1 MTAAEAR
8 ATPLTSGFA
17 ARVDGLALD
26 GPVGP
31 AAAARLRS
39 ALARHGVLVL
49 GKQELSPAQLLAGA
63 AAIGRPGRQNYSQFN
78 HPDHPDIGII
88 RYDEVQTPADT
99 WHTDH
104 TNRECPPKAT
114 ILYAVEVPDRG
125 GDTSFADMRAAC
137 AALPAATKRRIEGLR
152 TVNTFDGQFEVSD
165 ADRRAFGAPVVH
177 PLVRTHPETGAKA
190 LYFHILKTARIEGMS
205 ARASRE
211 LLSGLLRQAIR
222 PEFVYRHRWSA
233 GDLVIIDNRS
243 VMHRVHDD
251 YDRSENRLLHRVI
264 VAGDRPF

>member
-1 MTAAEAR
+1 MAAKPRITA
-8 ATPLTSGFA
+8 LTSHFA
-17 ARVDGLALD
+17 GQVDGLALD
-26 GPVGP
+26 HAVS
-31 AAAARLRS
+31 AATAARLRA

-49 GKQELSPAQLLAGA
+49 RKQELSPDQLLTGVA
-63 AAIGRPGRQNYSQFN
+63 ALGTPERQNYSQFN

-88 RYDEVQTPADT
+88 NYDDVQTPADT

-104 TNRECPPKAT
+104 TNREYPPKAT
-114 ILYAVEVPDRG
+114 ILYAIEIPERG
-125 GDTSFADMRAAC
+125 GDTSFADMRAAY
-137 AALPAATKRRIEGLR
+137 AALPETMKRRIEGLR
-152 TVNTFDGQFEVSD
+152 TVNTFDGQFEVSE

-177 PLVRTHPETGAKA
+177 PLVRTHPDTGEKA

-205 ARASRE
+205 ATASRA
-211 LLSGLLRQAIR
+211 LLSQLLEQAIR

-233 GDLVIIDNRS
+233 GDLVVIDNRS

-264 VAGDRPF
+264 VAGDRPI